1 MTTRT
6 QALPTCLFGIRQ
18 YTWNDGQSPCIPD
31 AVSIECSG
39 GEGVV
44 MNDTPKTFVENP
56 TDQSHAIVVKD
67 LMDSE
72 NTLIIPLEPNGV
84 TSRFLVRT
92 PTLQEFEVDDNPLII
107 MTGESRM
114 GPPHFGLV
122 AVRGFHDQ
130 LEGTYTR
137 F

>member
-1 MTTRT
+1 MF
-6 QALPTCLFGIRQ
+6 FG
-18 YTWNDGQSPCIPD
+18 
-31 AVSIECSG
+31 V
-39 GEGVV
+39 
-44 MNDTPKTFVENP
+44 NP
-56 TDQSHAIVVKD
+56 TNQSHAIVVMD

-92 PTLQEFEVDDNPLII
+92 PTLQEFEDNNNPLII

-122 AVRGFHDQ
+122 AVRGFHDR
-130 LEGTYTR
+130 LEGTYTSYDDDIIAR
-137 F
+137 GQRLKTDQD